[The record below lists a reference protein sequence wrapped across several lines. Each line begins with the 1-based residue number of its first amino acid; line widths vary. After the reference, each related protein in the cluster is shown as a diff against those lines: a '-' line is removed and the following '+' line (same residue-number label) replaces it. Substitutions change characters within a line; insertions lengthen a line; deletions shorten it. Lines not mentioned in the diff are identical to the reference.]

1 MTTNEELRLSA
12 TDLTMQFGGQVAVND
27 VNCEFRSG
35 QLTALIGPNGAGKS
49 TLFNLL
55 SGQLRPS
62 SGSIH
67 FNGINIT
74 KKSASQ
80 RTRMGIGRAFQ
91 RTHLFPGLSVFE
103 NICISVQARLNLC
116 HQFWSLSSGLTEIS
130 ELSEDYLRRVHLI
143 DERDL
148 LAKNLSHGGQRRL
161 EVGMLMALNPKVY
174 MFDEPT
180 TGMSMEE
187 VPGILDLI
195 SSIRQDKESIVIL
208 VEHKMDIVRT
218 LAERVIVLH
227 NGRLLADGGFDDV
240 MSSPQVQNAYLGI
253 STDTGAKFVS

>member
-1 MTTNEELRLSA
+1 MTTNKALLLSA
-12 TDLTMQFGGQVAVND
+12 TDLSMQFGGQVAVNN
-27 VNCEFRSG
+27 VNCDFHSG

-62 SGSIH
+62 SGSII
-67 FNGINIT
+67 FNGTDIT
-74 KKSASQ
+74 KKTASQ

-116 HQFWSLSSGLTEIS
+116 HQFWTLSSSLTEIS
-130 ELSEDYLRRVHLI
+130 ELAEDYLCRVHLI
-143 DERDL
+143 DDRDL

-180 TGMSMEE
+180 TGMSMDE
-187 VPGILDLI
+187 VPGILELI

-208 VEHKMDIVRT
+208 IEHKMDIVRT

-227 NGRLLADGGFDDV
+227 NGRLLADGDFGDV
-240 MSSPQVQNAYLGI
+240 MNSPQVQSAYLGI
-253 STDTGAKFVS
+253 STNTGTKFVS

>member
-1 MTTNEELRLSA
+1 MTKDEELILSA
-12 TDLTMQFGGQVAVND
+12 SKLNMQFGGQVAVNNVD
-27 VNCEFRSG
+27 CEFRSG

-55 SGQLRPS
+55 SGQLKPS
-62 SGSIH
+62 SGSIL

-74 KKSASQ
+74 KKTASQ

-116 HQFWSLSSGLTEIS
+116 HQFWSLSSSITEIS
-130 ELSEDYLRRVHLI
+130 ELTEDYLCRVHLI

-180 TGMSMEE
+180 TGMSMKE

-195 SSIRQDKESIVIL
+195 SSIRQKKESIVIL
-208 VEHKMDIVRT
+208 IEHKMDIVKT

-227 NGRLLADGGFDDV
+227 NGRLLADGGFDNV
-240 MSSPQVQNAYLGI
+240 MNSPQVQSAYLGI